1 MPDSQPRRPDDNAPD
16 SADAATT
23 DPAPAL
29 VLTGARLTDGRAVD
43 VRLSGSRI
51 EAVGTAG
58 SLASRGPRIDLRGYL
73 LLPAPA
79 EPHAHSDTALT
90 ADSTGPDGPG
100 PASHRAEDIQRRA
113 TEAALLQLGHGAT
126 SLRAHVR
133 IGDVQGLAALEA
145 VLQTRRALRGLADL
159 TAVAVPRLLT
169 GVAGADNLAMLRDA
183 LKMGAAVVGGCPD
196 LDPDPTGYTA
206 AVLEVAAEH
215 GCPVDLHTDGD
226 DPTRLARLAAMAGG
240 LRPGVTLGPCAGLA
254 HLPWRPRPAPPTSWP
269 PPVSPSSASPRAAVP
284 APNAARPPPCTSCA
298 PRAYAWRREAAHSA
312 TRPTLW
318 AAATPSKPRT
328 SSPRNTACAPNT
340 PTPWSPRPPAPPSAC
355 PMSAWRRVSPPNSS
369 PYAANGSPPCS
380 PWPTAGSSSTA
391 AGSWRAPAPY
401 ASTATPTP
409 TPAPIS
415 PVRDDPTPVPGP
427 RAERGAAA
435 GRTVGGMRIVI
446 AGGHGQIA
454 LRLERLL
461 AARGD
466 EAVGIIRNPQQ
477 SQELTDIGAE
487 PAVLDLESASV
498 EETAEVL
505 RGADAAVFA
514 AGAGPNSGTARKD
527 SVDRGAAVLFADAA
541 QAAGVRRYIVV
552 SSMGADPDHPGD
564 EVFDVYLRAKGA
576 ADADVRSR
584 SALDWTI
591 LRPGMLTNDAGNGQ
605 ILLAASTGRGPIPR
619 DDVAAT
625 ILELL
630 DTPAT
635 AGLTLEVI
643 SGNVPVTVAVK
654 DVAGN

>member
-1 MPDSQPRRPDDNAPD
+1 
-16 SADAATT
+16 
-23 DPAPAL
+23 
-29 VLTGARLTDGRAVD
+29 
-43 VRLSGSRI
+43 
-51 EAVGTAG
+51 
-58 SLASRGPRIDLRGYL
+58 
-73 LLPAPA
+73 
-79 EPHAHSDTALT
+79 
-90 ADSTGPDGPG
+90 
-100 PASHRAEDIQRRA
+100 
-113 TEAALLQLGHGAT
+113 
-126 SLRAHVR
+126 
-133 IGDVQGLAALEA
+133 
-145 VLQTRRALRGLADL
+145 
-159 TAVAVPRLLT
+159 
-169 GVAGADNLAMLRDA
+169 
-183 LKMGAAVVGGCPD
+183 
-196 LDPDPTGYTA
+196 
-206 AVLEVAAEH
+206 
-215 GCPVDLHTDGD
+215 
-226 DPTRLARLAAMAGG
+226 
-240 LRPGVTLGPCAGLA
+240 
-254 HLPWRPRPAPPTSWP
+254 
-269 PPVSPSSASPRAAVP
+269 
-284 APNAARPPPCTSCA
+284 
-298 PRAYAWRREAAHSA
+298 
-312 TRPTLW
+312 
-318 AAATPSKPRT
+318 
-328 SSPRNTACAPNT
+328 
-340 PTPWSPRPPAPPSAC
+340 
-355 PMSAWRRVSPPNSS
+355 
-369 PYAANGSPPCS
+369 
-380 PWPTAGSSSTA
+380 
-391 AGSWRAPAPY
+391 
-401 ASTATPTP
+401 
-409 TPAPIS
+409 
-415 PVRDDPTPVPGP
+415 
-427 RAERGAAA
+427 
-435 GRTVGGMRIVI
+435 MRIVI

-466 EAVGIIRNPQQ
+466 EAVGIIRNPRQ
-477 SQELTDIGAE
+477 SQDLTDIGAE

-527 SVDRGAAVLFADAA
+527 TVDRGAAVLFADAA

-605 ILLAASTGRGPIPR
+605 ILLAAKTGRGPIPR